1 MWTQERCSKG
11 LLIVALQVSFTQTFL
26 KMVQEGLRT
35 GHTSLHCA
43 ELPKSLEA
51 HDEIAGSLTI
61 LDCAWY
67 LMLGSWVC
75 LLPHLVTR

>member
-1 MWTQERCSKG
+1 MCTQGRCREY
-11 LLIVALQVSFTQTFL
+11 LLIVALQISFTQTFL

-43 ELPKSLEA
+43 ELLKSMEA
-51 HDEIAGSLTI
+51 HDEIADSLTI